1 MKLILPVIV
10 ATLSLCWMLGFQ
22 SAPSVAAERLSGDE
36 AAAGLERAVR
46 FFSEEVSSHGGFLW
60 RYSADLKQ
68 QEGETAAKASTA
80 WVQPPGT
87 PAVGMALLEAYQLM
101 GDQYLLDA
109 ARETGFALVKGQ
121 LQSGGWDYR
130 IEFAPP
136 ERERYAYRVE
146 NRTKADNNV
155 TTLDDNTTQSALTFL
170 MLLDEELQF
179 KDGRIHE
186 AVEYALASL
195 LKAQYPNGAWPQR
208 YSDFPEP
215 DKFPVI
221 QASYPESWPRKH
233 PDENYRGYYT
243 LNDRVLSDMIDAML
257 LAADIYHESRYRRA
271 AERAGDFFLL
281 AQMPEPQPA
290 WAQQYNL
297 QMQPAWARRFEPP
310 SITGGE
316 SQSAIQTLLHLYRRT
331 GNENYLRPLP
341 QALDYLKNSELPDG
355 RLARF
360 YELQTNRPLY
370 FTKQYELTYSDDD
383 LPTHYG
389 FIVSSKVDRL
399 KQQYQRLLKAGP
411 RSSTEERRP
420 EAPRWSEALERQAR
434 EALQEMDE
442 RGAWVTRGSLRT
454 ADEPSA
460 NSQIIESS
468 TFSERIRDLARYVAA
483 QRIMENSKGQE
494 K

>member
-1 MKLILPVIV
+1 MRFLLPSVAAILGLVCTPI
-10 ATLSLCWMLGFQ
+10 FQ
-22 SAPSVAAERLSGDE
+22 PARIVAAERLRAED
-36 AAAGLERAVR
+36 AAAGLKRAVR
-46 FFSEEVSSHGGFLW
+46 FFSDEVSSHGGFLW

-68 QEGETAAKASTA
+68 HEGETAATASTA

-87 PAVGMALLEAYQLM
+87 PAVGMALLEAYQLT

-109 ARETGFALVKGQ
+109 ARKTGLALVKGQ

-130 IEFAPP
+130 IEFSPP
-136 ERERYAYRVE
+136 ERDRYAYRVE
-146 NRTKADNNV
+146 NRAKADRDV
-155 TTLDDNTTQSALTFL
+155 TTLDDNTTQSALSFL

-179 KDGRIHE
+179 KDGSVHE

-208 YSDFPEP
+208 FSDFPEP

-221 QASYPESWPRKH
+221 QASYPESWPREH

-243 LNDRVLSDMIDAML
+243 LNDRVLSDMVDTMM
-257 LAADIYHESRYRRA
+257 LAADIYDEPRYRRA
-271 AERAGDFFLL
+271 AERAGDFLLL

-316 SQSAIQTLLHLYRRT
+316 SQSAIQTLLNLYRRT
-331 GNENYLRPLP
+331 GNKKYLRPLP
-341 QALDYLKNSELPDG
+341 RALAYLKKSELPDG

-360 YELQTNRPLY
+360 YELQSNRPLY
-370 FTKQYELTYSDDD
+370 FTKQYELTYSDED
-383 LPTHYG
+383 LPTHYA
-389 FIVSSKVDRL
+389 FIVSSNVDQL
-399 KQQYQRLLKAGP
+399 EQQYQRLLSEGP
-411 RSSTEERRP
+411 RSSAGARHP
-420 EAPRWSEALERQAR
+420 ETPRWSQSLERQAR
-434 EALQEMDE
+434 EALQDMDE
-442 RGAWVTRGSLRT
+442 RGAWLTRGTLRT
-454 ADEPSA
+454 TDQPSA
-460 NSQIIESS
+460 NGQIIAAA

-483 QRIMENSKGQE
+483 QRVMENSKGQE